1 MYTLRNNGAAWFV
14 ENVLPANNTNEEI
27 LLLDSLD
34 TQKTAV
40 IRADFLEKLP
50 TQNIS
55 RDSTAS
61 IDITRHEPNH
71 LVYETAT
78 QTDQLAVFSE
88 MYYPKGW
95 NAYIDGKPAE
105 YFRANYVLRA
115 MVIPAGIHTIDFK
128 FEPKVISTGS
138 TYSLISFIILIL
150 VAVTGLFF
158 IWKQRKNQTTS

>member
-1 MYTLRNNGAAWFV
+1 M
-14 ENVLPANNTNEEI
+14 
-27 LLLDSLD
+27 
-34 TQKTAV
+34 
-40 IRADFLEKLP
+40 
-50 TQNIS
+50 
-55 RDSTAS
+55 
-61 IDITRHEPNH
+61 
-71 LVYETAT
+71 
-78 QTDQLAVFSE
+78 FSE

-128 FEPKVISTGS
+128 FEPQVISTGS